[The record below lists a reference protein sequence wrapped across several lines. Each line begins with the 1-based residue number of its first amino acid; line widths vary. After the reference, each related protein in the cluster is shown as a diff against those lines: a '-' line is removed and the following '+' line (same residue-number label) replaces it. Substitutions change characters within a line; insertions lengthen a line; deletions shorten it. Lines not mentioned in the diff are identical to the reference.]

1 MRSFKL
7 GSGLAAAAL
16 LTAALAAPTWAAPD
30 ETPWSVTELVVT
42 AKARGP
48 VLWRISRAG
57 SEVWVLGVLPVLP
70 KDQAWSTGRLERAI
84 EGANAVLTPVRA
96 NADLFTALGI
106 LTHMRLPAGPSL
118 DQRLPPALEARFAA
132 ARTLA
137 KKPADR
143 YARIKPVW
151 ASFMLLSDYMA
162 AAKLDQMQPQQTV
175 VRLAHRHNVPVRP
188 IATYGAKS
196 VLKNLAELPDAEAQA
211 CLADAVTDIE
221 RAQAHAR
228 AAAQAWAVGDLKTA
242 IAHHTRAAMA
252 QCVEQSASF
261 NTLEA
266 RSVAD
271 TVAAIDAALAKPGK
285 TVAIFSLEDL
295 LRRDGAL
302 ERLRAQPG
310 VTVTAPDM

>member
-1 MRSFKL
+1 MAHCRI
-7 GSGLAAAAL
+7 GSGWLAGAVLAVAIAGPAGAA
-16 LTAALAAPTWAAPD
+16 D
-30 ETPWSVTELVVT
+30 ETPWAVTELVVT

-48 VLWRISRAG
+48 VLWRISRGA
-57 SEVWVLGVLPVLP
+57 SEVWVLGALPLMP
-70 KDQAWSTGRLERAI
+70 RDQAWSTGRLEHVI
-84 EGANAVLTPVRA
+84 EGANAVLTPARA

-106 LTHMRLPAGPSL
+106 LTHLRLPAGPSL

-132 ARTLA
+132 ARDLA

-151 ASFMLLSDYMA
+151 ASFMLLQDYMA
-162 AAKLDQMQPQQTV
+162 AAKLDQSQPQQTV

-188 IATYGAKS
+188 VATYAAKN
-196 VLKNLAELPDAEAQA
+196 VLKNMADLPEAAAQA
-211 CLADAVTDIE
+211 CLADAVSDIE
-221 RAQAHAR
+221 HAQVHAR

-242 IAHHTRAAMA
+242 VAHHQRAAMA
-252 QCVEQSASF
+252 QCVEQTTSF
-261 NTLEA
+261 TTLEA

-271 TVAAIDAALAKPGK
+271 TVAAVDAALAKPGK